1 MGDSVKQRRTR
12 LEGIES
18 HFDARRLMS
27 GAMAE
32 NRATKSGL
40 AAEMQSK
47 VNAKYSEDF
56 DCAGTMDNFQEQLK
70 DGQKL
75 CKLMNALK
83 PGTIKKVNAGKHV
96 FKWMENLENFNQAC
110 KAFRVPEM
118 ETFQAV
124 DLTGRVNLH
133 QVVLCCNGLA
143 RKANSVGL
151 RGFGPKESEQN
162 KRDFSEETLKAGQ
175 SVIGLQM
182 GSNQG
187 ATQSGQN
194 FGNYRHM

>member
-1 MGDSVKQRRTR
+1 
-12 LEGIES
+12 
-18 HFDARRLMS
+18 MS

-47 VNAKYSEDF
+47 VNSKYNEADAARALDWIASHIGESF
-56 DCAGTMDNFQEQLK
+56 DCSGSMDNFQEQLK

-83 PGTIKKVNAGKHV
+83 PGSIKKINAGKLV

-110 KAFRVPEM
+110 KALGVPEM

-124 DLTGRVNLH
+124 DLTERVNLH
-133 QVVLCCNGLA
+133 QVVLCVNGLA
-143 RKANSVGL
+143 RKAQSMGL
-151 RGFGPKESEQN
+151 RGFGPKEADQN
-162 KRDFSEETLKAGQ
+162 KRDFSDETLKAGQ

>member
-1 MGDSVKQRRTR
+1 
-12 LEGIES
+12 
-18 HFDARRLMS
+18 
-27 GAMAE
+27 MAE

-47 VNAKYSEDF
+47 VNAKYSEEDASKVLEWIGGLIGESFDF
-56 DCAGTMDNFQEQLK
+56 SGSMDNFQEQLK

-75 CKLMNALK
+75 CKLMNAVK
-83 PGTIKKVNAGKHV
+83 PGSIKKINAGKLV

-110 KAFRVPEM
+110 KSVGVPEM

-124 DLTGRVNLH
+124 DLTERVNLH

-143 RKANSVGL
+143 RKAQSLGL
-151 RGFGPKESEQN
+151 KGFGPKEAEQN
-162 KRDFSEETLKAGQ
+162 KREFSDETLKAGQ

>member
-1 MGDSVKQRRTR
+1 
-12 LEGIES
+12 
-18 HFDARRLMS
+18 
-27 GAMAE
+27 MAE

-47 VNAKYSEDF
+47 VNAKYSEEDAQRVLEWIASYVGEDF
-56 DCAGTMDNFQEQLK
+56 DTSGTMANFHEQLK
-70 DGQKL
+70 DGQRL
-75 CKLMNALK
+75 CKLINALK
-83 PGTIKKVNAGKHV
+83 PNTIKRVNTSKLV
-96 FKWMENLENFNQAC
+96 FKCMENIESFNKAC
-110 KAFRVPEM
+110 KDMGVPEM

-124 DLTGRVNLH
+124 DLTEKVNLH

-143 RKANSVGL
+143 RKANSIGL
-151 RGFGPKESEQN
+151 RGFGPKESAEN
-162 KRDFSEETLKAGQ
+162 KREWTDEQLKAGQ

-194 FGNYRHM
+194 FGNFRHM

>member
-1 MGDSVKQRRTR
+1 
-12 LEGIES
+12 
-18 HFDARRLMS
+18 MS

-40 AAEMQSK
+40 AAETQSK
-47 VNAKYSEDF
+47 VNAKYSEEDASKVLEWIGGLIGESFDF
-56 DCAGTMDNFQEQLK
+56 SGSMDNFQEQLK

-75 CKLMNALK
+75 CKLMNAVK
-83 PGTIKKVNAGKHV
+83 PGSIKKINSGKLV
-96 FKWMENLENFNQAC
+96 FKWMENLQNFNQTC
-110 KAFRVPEM
+110 KAVGVPEM

-124 DLTGRVNLH
+124 DLTERVNLH

-143 RKANSVGL
+143 RKAQSLGL
-151 RGFGPKESEQN
+151 KGFGPKEAEQN
-162 KRDFSEETLKAGQ
+162 KRDFSDETLKAGQ

>member
-1 MGDSVKQRRTR
+1 
-12 LEGIES
+12 
-18 HFDARRLMS
+18 
-27 GAMAE
+27 MAE

-47 VNAKYSEDF
+47 VNAKYSDDDAARVLDWIASYIDESF
-56 DCAGTMDNFQEQLK
+56 DLSGSMDNFQEQLK

-75 CKLMNALK
+75 CKLMNKLQ
-83 PGTIKKVNAGKHV
+83 PGAIKKINGGKLV
-96 FKWMENLENFNQAC
+96 FKWMENLENFNQSC
-110 KAFRVPEM
+110 KKFGVPEM

-124 DLTGRVNLH
+124 DLTERVNLH

-143 RKANSVGL
+143 RKAQSVGL
-151 RGFGPKESEQN
+151 RGFGPKEADAN
-162 KRDFSEETLKAGQ
+162 VRDFSEETLKAGQ

-194 FGNYRHM
+194 FGNTRHM